1 MLKTNKSSTF
11 SGQVM
16 IEDQMVVYI
25 TASIDEYQG
34 VATSPSISI
43 QEAELYQ
50 KNKKVCRDGIENY
63 LKELWDM
70 EDSE

>member
-43 QEAELYQ
+43 QDAELYQ

>member
-1 MLKTNKSSTF
+1 MLKTNKSSRF

-16 IEDQMVVYI
+16 IEDQMVVYM

-43 QEAELYQ
+43 QDAELYQ
-50 KNKKVCRDGIENY
+50 KNKNNCRDGIENY
-63 LKELWDM
+63 LKELWEM

>member
-16 IEDQMVVYI
+16 IEDQMVVYM
-25 TASIDEYQG
+25 TASIDEYQE

-43 QEAELYQ
+43 QDAELYQ

-70 EDSE
+70 EDSK

>member
-1 MLKTNKSSTF
+1 
-11 SGQVM
+11 
-16 IEDQMVVYI
+16 MVVYM

-43 QEAELYQ
+43 QDAELYQ
-50 KNKKVCRDGIENY
+50 KNKKVCRDGIGNY